1 MKRLALILATLPV
14 AAIAQTPPIPHIP
27 LAHVCW
33 SDGECIETGD
43 VVLPSLADCQAAAPQ
58 LYAMW
63 LQRLIENDLMG
74 GVTAVGVFCVAAGVD
89 G

>member
-1 MKRLALILATLPV
+1 MKRLALILAVLPI
-14 AAIAQTPPIPHIP
+14 AATAQTPSIPHIP

-43 VVLPSLADCQAAAPQ
+43 LVLPSLADCQAAAPQ
-58 LYAMW
+58 FYAMW
-63 LQRLIENDLMG
+63 LQRLIENDLMDN
-74 GVTAVGVFCVAAGVD
+74 VTATGVFCVAAGVD